1 MNVERI
7 MTQPVRT
14 IGRDWRLDAAA
25 DLMWK
30 ADCGSLPV
38 VDEEGRVVAML
49 TDRDILMH
57 AWSKGR
63 SLHELTVDGAMSHE
77 LIVCHPADPV
87 ERAERLMQSHQIR
100 RLPVVDKQGHA
111 IGIVSLGDLSREAL
125 LEERSIEPAVTE
137 LDVVR
142 TLAAVSLPRLNGN
155 EVPVGAE
162 SSPSAHSVRSALSSE
177 A

>member
-1 MNVERI
+1 MNVEKI

-14 IGRDWRLDAAA
+14 IGRDGRLDAAA
-25 DLMWK
+25 DLMWE

-63 SLHELTVDGAMSHE
+63 SLHELTVDGAMSDE
-77 LIVCHPADPV
+77 VIVCHAADPV
-87 ERAERLMQSHQIR
+87 ERAEKLMQSHQIR

-111 IGIVSLGDLSREAL
+111 IGILSLGDLSREAL
-125 LEERSIEPAVTE
+125 LEERT
-137 LDVVR
+137 VVR
-142 TLAAVSLPRLNGN
+142 TLAAVSMPRLNGN
-155 EVPVGAE
+155 DAPAGAK
-162 SSPSAHSVRSALSSE
+162 SLPSVRSAHSAE

>member
-1 MNVERI
+1 MNVEKI

-38 VDEEGRVVAML
+38 VDDEGRVVAML

-63 SLHELTVDGAMSHE
+63 SLHELTVDGAMSDE
-77 LIVCHPADPV
+77 VIVCHAADPV
-87 ERAERLMQSHQIR
+87 ERAEKLMQSHQIR

-111 IGIVSLGDLSREAL
+111 IGILSLGDLSREAL
-125 LEERSIEPAVTE
+125 LEERTQEPQVTDS
-137 LDVVR
+137 DVVR

-155 EVPVGAE
+155 DAPAGAK
-162 SSPSAHSVRSALSSE
+162 SLPSARAAHSAE